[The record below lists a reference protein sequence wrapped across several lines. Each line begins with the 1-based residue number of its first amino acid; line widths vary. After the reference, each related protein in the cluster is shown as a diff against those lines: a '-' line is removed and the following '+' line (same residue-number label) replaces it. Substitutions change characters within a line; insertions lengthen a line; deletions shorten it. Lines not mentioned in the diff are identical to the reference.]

1 MATKHAMQGHT
12 RPHTAIQ
19 GHNVPQKI
27 TIAPKEPS
35 RTLVC
40 LKSYTLVSRIS
51 VHVRLIYFDQLPRSY
66 SGLQAYLFSGF
77 LSNIQA

>member
-51 VHVRLIYFDQLPRSY
+51 VHVRLI
-66 SGLQAYLFSGF
+66 
-77 LSNIQA
+77 